1 MQKIKTIIHKEW
13 AEVFKN
19 RLVLF
24 TVIFLPLVIIALP
37 LGTLAAMN
45 AWSSEFDDVQE
56 LGEMQ
61 FLGEL
66 CVGLTEMECTQ
77 IYTLNLFTLMLMIL
91 PVIIPV
97 TIAAYSIVGEKTAR
111 SLEPLL
117 ATPITTTELLIG
129 KMIAAI
135 VPAIGATWL
144 SFAIYLAG
152 AWLMLPP
159 RIFVY
164 LVDPMWLLAIF
175 VVSPLL
181 TLLSVATALMV
192 SSRVSDPRVAEQL
205 AGMVI
210 MPIVLLVLGQSVGFI
225 IINQQII
232 ILLGVGAAIIDVL
245 LVYLSVRV
253 FQRETILTRWK

>member
-24 TVIFLPLVIIALP
+24 TVIFLPLMMIALP

-45 AWSSEFDDVQE
+45 TWSSEFDSTQE
-56 LGEMQ
+56 LGEME
-61 FLGEL
+61 FLGEM
-66 CVGLTEMECTQ
+66 CAGLTEMACTQ
-77 IYTLNLFTLMLMIL
+77 VYTLNLFTLMLMIL

-117 ATPITTTELLIG
+117 ATPITTTELLVG
-129 KMIAAI
+129 KMVAAI

-152 AWLMLPP
+152 ARLMTTAD
-159 RIFVY
+159 IFAY

-175 VVSPLL
+175 LVSPLL
-181 TLLSVATALMV
+181 TLLSVATALMI

-205 AGMVI
+205 SALVI
-210 MPIVLLVLGQSVGFI
+210 MPIIMLILGQSVGFI
-225 IINQQII
+225 IINQQVIL
-232 ILLGVGAAIIDVL
+232 LLGVGAAVIDAVL
-245 LVYLSVRV
+245 IYLSRRV